1 MPTYVYRCEGG
12 HQYERRESFSA
23 PAEHDC
29 DDCGRQARRIPVPTA
44 VIFKGGGWYKTDSR
58 SSNGSSSAESSS
70 SESTPAKSEKAES
83 STDSS
88 EASTSSTTSS
98 ETKKHGHSHGP
109 GTHTH

>member
-23 PAEHDC
+23 PSQHDC

-58 SSNGSSSAESSS
+58 SSNGSSSSESSPSESSS
-70 SESTPAKSEKAES
+70 SDTSTSAETPTTPA
-83 STDSS
+83 
-88 EASTSSTTSS
+88 TTS
-98 ETKKHGHSHGP
+98 ETKGHGHTHGTD
-109 GTHTH
+109 THTH

>member
-23 PAEHDC
+23 PSEHDC
-29 DDCGRQARRIPVPTA
+29 DNCGRQARRIPVPTA

-58 SSNGSSSAESSS
+58 SSNGASESSASDSSS
-70 SESTPAKSEKAES
+70 SKTETGGSDSSGGSSDASSSTP
-83 STDSS
+83 STD
-88 EASTSSTTSS
+88 
-98 ETKKHGHSHGP
+98 TKSHGHSHGP

>member
-23 PAEHDC
+23 PVEHDC

-58 SSNGSSSAESSS
+58 GSNGSSDAS
-70 SESTPAKSEKAES
+70 
-83 STDSS
+83 SS
-88 EASTSSTTSS
+88 EASPTKADDSKSSS
-98 ETKKHGHSHGP
+98 EPTSAPAAGESASHGHSHGP

>member
-23 PAEHDC
+23 PTEHDC

-58 SSNGSSSAESSS
+58 SSNGTSESSS
-70 SESTPAKSEKAES
+70 SSSSKESKSESTSESVA
-83 STDSS
+83 TTND
-88 EASTSSTTSS
+88 STTKTDATS
-98 ETKKHGHSHGP
+98 HGHTHGP
-109 GTHTH
+109 GSHTH